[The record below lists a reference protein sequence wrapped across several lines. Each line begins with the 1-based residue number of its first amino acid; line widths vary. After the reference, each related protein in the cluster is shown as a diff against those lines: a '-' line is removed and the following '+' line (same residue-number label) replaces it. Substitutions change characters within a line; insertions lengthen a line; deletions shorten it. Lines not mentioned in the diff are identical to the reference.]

1 MRYYDIDSLDNRDPV
16 AIARFARLVE
26 GLVLRWHPHHLSGM
40 ERIPE
45 GPSLFVAN
53 HSGGIWTPDS
63 YMLGWA
69 IYKTLGLDRMP
80 YGLAHE
86 VILSQPPVNQIL
98 CPLGV
103 VRASHDNALRIF
115 AAGRSA
121 LVYPGGDYDAMRP
134 YSRKDEVVF
143 GDRRGYIRLALTAGV
158 PIVPVATVGAHEVY
172 RVLSDMRWLARLIG
186 ADRWARLKVMPLTLS
201 FPLGL
206 TLGPVV
212 PFIANPTDIR
222 QEFLPPIY
230 FDRSGPEAAADE
242 AYVAACSARVQGT
255 IQIAMTR
262 MADARRMAKLTPG
275 GRPPRGPVLG
285 SPWPPGPS

>member
-1 MRYYDIDSLDNRDPV
+1 
-16 AIARFARLVE
+16 
-26 GLVLRWHPHHLSGM
+26 M

-121 LVYPGGDYDAMRP
+121 LVYPGATTTRCGP
-134 YSRKDEVVF
+134 
-143 GDRRGYIRLALTAGV
+143 TA
-158 PIVPVATVGAHEVY
+158 ART
-172 RVLSDMRWLARLIG
+172 RWSSAIG
-186 ADRWARLKVMPLTLS
+186 AAT
-201 FPLGL
+201 
-206 TLGPVV
+206 
-212 PFIANPTDIR
+212 
-222 QEFLPPIY
+222 
-230 FDRSGPEAAADE
+230 
-242 AYVAACSARVQGT
+242 SAWR
-255 IQIAMTR
+255 
-262 MADARRMAKLTPG
+262 
-275 GRPPRGPVLG
+275 
-285 SPWPPGPS
+285 